1 MHLLKTLG
9 KRVLEEKGEREK
21 RGKKEL
27 AWRMSK
33 LPIYSNSLSRVPAIL
48 QLLTASSRSVLQDQ

>member
-9 KRVLEEKGEREK
+9 KRVLEEKEEREK
-21 RGKKEL
+21 REKKEP

-33 LPIYSNSLSRVPAIL
+33 LPIYSNSLSCVPAIL